1 MVFFAKYMPKTVQ
14 KMEGEN
20 ASLVN
25 QNVQYYSRMQ
35 STTPIQSPDDPD
47 GTVKFVRKE
56 CETSH

>member
-35 STTPIQSPDDPD
+35 TSPPIQSPDEE
-47 GTVKFVRKE
+47 GTVNFVKKQ
-56 CETSH
+56 CETTH